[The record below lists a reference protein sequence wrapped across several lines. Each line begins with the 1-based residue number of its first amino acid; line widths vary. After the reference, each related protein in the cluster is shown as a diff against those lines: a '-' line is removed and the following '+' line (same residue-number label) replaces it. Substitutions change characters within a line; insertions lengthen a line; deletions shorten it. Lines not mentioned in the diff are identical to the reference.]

1 MVLKGENLCVNSP
14 RRISYPGDG
23 YNIQMGSPFYAG
35 SVGELCHSNPVIRRR
50 HLRASPLFG
59 ARRCRVHHFQR
70 HAEVPVF
77 RKAPKIVEVPE
88 VREVTRFVDSVKVVD
103 IPVEQVRIVPK
114 LKIREI
120 EKIRHV
126 PGPVEYIDIEQEHIV
141 HKPYTKVIE
150 KIYEV
155 PEVEDVQIEV
165 PIYVPTPV
173 GPPKD
178 VYINVPL
185 PYDVPQFCYKPDKQ
199 IAQGVPYP
207 TFQRVLNNGS
217 NFYAGED
224 AFDGYT
230 SDVDSCKTEQR
241 EMYSADQT
249 NPRATGTGSGA
260 NGEYYKRDYSKN
272 ETNLS
277 GRYMGEESRNYYDY
291 QDGGTHN
298 GNENYNTYASNYRYD
313 SAGNGIMH
321 NENNL
326 NSSEPFD
333 KYYYS
338 YSAYNDNRGRHTQE
352 ENYEDNKNY
361 VYNNEFSE
369 QPSSP
374 TKRASAE
381 LIVKRS
387 KKSFY

>member
-1 MVLKGENLCVNSP
+1 MELHCEDLCANPP
-14 RRISYPGDG
+14 RRIGFPYDG

-35 SVGELCHSNPVIRRR
+35 SMGELCHSNPVIRKR
-50 HLRASPLFG
+50 HLRASPLFS
-59 ARRCRVHHFQR
+59 AHRCRLHHFQR

-77 RKAPKIVEVPE
+77 HKAPKIVEVPE
-88 VREVTRFVDSVKVVD
+88 VREVTRFVDSLKVVD

-141 HKPYTKVIE
+141 HKPYTEVIE

-199 IAQGVPYP
+199 IAQGIPYP
-207 TFQRVLNNGS
+207 TFERVLNKGS
-217 NFYAGED
+217 NIYAGED
-224 AFDGYT
+224 ALDGYA
-230 SDVDSCKTEQR
+230 SDVGSSIREKG
-241 EMYSADQT
+241 EMYSTAQMK
-249 NPRATGTGSGA
+249 RSATGTGSRK
-260 NGEYYKRDYSKN
+260 NEEYYKRDYSKN
-272 ETNLS
+272 ETYMD

-298 GNENYNTYASNYRYD
+298 ECDNYNAYASNYTYD
-313 SAGNGIMH
+313 SRGNGITH
-321 NENNL
+321 KENNMKA
-326 NSSEPFD
+326 SEPFD

-338 YSAYNDNRGRHTQE
+338 YSAYNDNRGRRTQE

-361 VYNNEFSE
+361 VYGNDSSE
-369 QPSSP
+369 ECSP
-374 TKRASAE
+374 TKRTSAE

-387 KKSFY
+387 KKACY

>member
-1 MVLKGENLCVNSP
+1 MELNGENLCVNSL
-14 RRISYPGDG
+14 RRISFPYDG
-23 YNIQMGSPFYAG
+23 YNTQMGSPFYAG
-35 SVGELCHSNPVIRRR
+35 CMGELCHSNP
-50 HLRASPLFG
+50 
-59 ARRCRVHHFQR
+59 
-70 HAEVPVF
+70 
-77 RKAPKIVEVPE
+77 IVEVPE
-88 VREVTRFVDSVKVVD
+88 VREITRFVDSVKVVD

-199 IAQGVPYP
+199 IAQGIPYP
-207 TFQRVLNNGS
+207 TFQRVVNKDS
-217 NFYAGED
+217 NLYAGED
-224 AFDGYT
+224 AFDGYA
-230 SDVDSCKTEQR
+230 SDVGSSKREKG
-241 EMYSADQT
+241 EMYSDAQMKR
-249 NPRATGTGSGA
+249 RATCTESRG
-260 NGEYYKRDYSKN
+260 NDEYYNRGYSKN
-272 ETNLS
+272 QTHMD
-277 GRYMGEESRNYYDY
+277 GRYMGEESSNYYDY
-291 QDGGTHN
+291 QNGGTHN
-298 GNENYNTYASNYRYD
+298 EYENYNAYASNYRYD
-313 SAGNGIMH
+313 SRGNGITN

-338 YSAYNDNRGRHTQE
+338 YSAYNDNRGRQPQE

-361 VYNNEFSE
+361 VYGNDFSE
-369 QPSSP
+369 QSSP
-374 TKRASAE
+374 TKRTSAE

-387 KKSFY
+387 KKSSY